1 MPHTGGFR
9 MDISITEM
17 NRVDLVTVSGRI
29 DSSNATQLGE
39 RLNEQIDSG
48 SVNLVVDLA
57 NVEYM
62 SSAGLRE
69 LVAALKRVKKDGGDL
84 RLSSPSDRVR
94 EVLDLAG
101 LSTIFEIYD
110 DQVAAV
116 GSF

>member
-1 MPHTGGFR
+1 

>member
-1 MPHTGGFR
+1 MEIT
-9 MDISITEM
+9 ITEM
-17 NRVDLVTVSGRI
+17 NRVDLVTVTGRV
-29 DSSNATQLGE
+29 DSSNAGQLGE
-39 RLNEQIDSG
+39 RLGEQVDSG
-48 SVNLVVDLA
+48 SLNMVVDLSG
-57 NVEYM
+57 VEYM

-84 RLSSPSDRVR
+84 RLASPSDRVR

-101 LSTIFEIYD
+101 LSSIFEIFD